1 MVTIIK
7 KNIWLILIL
16 LLAIGLRVYRLDYLE
31 LFGDELDAGYQSYS
45 ILLHAKDYRGN
56 WLPPYMES
64 FSEWRAPGLMYAMVP
79 FIKIFGLNEWG
90 VRMPSVFFGVG
101 SIVGFYWLLI
111 RLKATK
117 KVALWSVLFLAISPW
132 HIQYSRSAFELT
144 LLSAMLVWGMGYLH
158 KGIIEKKNIYV
169 VWSALVFSI
178 AIYTYNTANI
188 YVPLFCLVMLILFK
202 ANLKQ
207 AFVLIVSG
215 AIICLPLIYQI
226 VFGHAAER
234 FSKVSITNNKEVVAL
249 INDYRNADNSSLTSK
264 VFFNKYTVSL
274 RRILFNYSNAFSGD
288 FLFRTGDVTFRH
300 SLHQVGYL
308 YWVMLPLII
317 IGLLSANKY
326 MVLWL
331 LIAPIPSSLTYD
343 GYNHGSRLFLLVF
356 PLCYLA
362 ANGLANVK
370 KKWSVIVGL
379 VLIFEFVFFQYYYW
393 NFYRDESWRWW
404 HTGYKSAMTYVLENK
419 EHYDHVLIDNTYEP
433 ALIRYL
439 FWNKIDPKEIMSL
452 VDKGNY
458 CVDKV
463 CFMDFGDKFDIN
475 HLDKKTLYLLSQ
487 EKNIGGLRDLE
498 KEPPEN
504 SEVLKTVRNF
514 YGQSVFYLVRGK

>member
-16 LLAIGLRVYRLDYLE
+16 LLAIGLRMYRLDYLE
-31 LFGDELDAGYQSYS
+31 LFGDEVDAGYQSYS
-45 ILLHAKDYRGN
+45 ILLHGRDYRGN
-56 WLPPYMES
+56 LLPPYMES

-79 FIKIFGLNEWG
+79 FIKLFGLNEWG
-90 VRMPSVFFGVG
+90 VRTAPVFFGVL
-101 SIVGFYWLLI
+101 SIVGFYWLLL
-111 RLKATK
+111 RLKVK
-117 KVALWSVLFLAISPW
+117 KNVALLSILFLAISPW

-144 LLSAMLVWGMGYLH
+144 LLAATLVLGFCLLL
-158 KGIIEKKNIYV
+158 KGITEMKYFQIILAAIFL
-169 VWSALVFSI
+169 ST

-188 YVPLFCLVMLILFK
+188 YVPLFSLAILYLFK
-202 ANLKQ
+202 ASIKQ
-207 AFVLIVSG
+207 TTVLVVSG
-215 AIICLPLIYQI
+215 ILICLPLMYQV

-234 FSKVSITNNKEVVAL
+234 FSKVSITNNKEIIAQ
-249 INDYRNADNSSLTSK
+249 INDYRNADNSSLMSK
-264 VFFNKYTVSL
+264 IFFNKYTVSL
-274 RRILFNYSNAFSGD
+274 RRVLFNYTNAFSGD

-308 YWVMLPLII
+308 YWVMLPLLI
-317 IGLLSANKY
+317 IGLFNANKL
-326 MVLWL
+326 MVWWL
-331 LIAPIPSSLTYD
+331 LIAPIPSSLTFD

-362 ANGLANVK
+362 AKGLGELG
-370 KKWSVIVGL
+370 KKWSVVVGV

-404 HTGYKSAMTYVLENK
+404 HTGYKAAMSYVYENK
-419 EHYDHVLIDNTYEP
+419 NEYNHVLIDNTYEP

-439 FWNKIDPKEIMSL
+439 FWNKIDPTVIIDLE
-452 VDKGNY
+452 DKGNY

-463 CFMDFGDKFDIN
+463 CFMDFNNSLDIN
-475 HLDKKTLYLLSQ
+475 HLNKKTLYLLSQ

-504 SEVLKTVRNF
+504 AEVLKTVRNF
-514 YGQSVFYLVRGK
+514 YGNSVFYLVRGK